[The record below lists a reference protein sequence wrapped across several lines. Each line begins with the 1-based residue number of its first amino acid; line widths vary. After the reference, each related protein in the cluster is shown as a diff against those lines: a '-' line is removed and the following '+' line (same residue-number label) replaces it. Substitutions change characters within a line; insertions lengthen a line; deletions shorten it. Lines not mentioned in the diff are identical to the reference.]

1 MGLASVRMLAGEGGC
16 VMDTLFSILGA
27 IFLILLI
34 WGGAYG
40 LAVIVMCI
48 FGYDEDSNAA

>member
-1 MGLASVRMLAGEGGC
+1 
-16 VMDTLFSILGA
+16 MDTLFSILGA